1 MRLILPMGVLETLV
15 KTEGSAPI
23 YHQVSDSLAPAHKA
37 GTETRARRTPITG
50 VLIIPVKMAHVK
62 TRLKASA
69 PTIVFVRMDGEETTA
84 TSIQI
89 MAAKVLTLAATEAPA
104 RMRPALEPSLVF
116 ALRAGTG
123 THVTR
128 IF

>member
-1 MRLILPMGVLETLV
+1 MRLILQMDVLETLE

-23 YHQVSDSLAPAHKA
+23 HHQVSDFLAPVHRG
-37 GTETRARRTPITG
+37 GTEILARRTPITG

-69 PTIVFVRMDGEETTA
+69 PTIAFVRMDGEETTA

-89 MAAKVLTLAATEAPA
+89 MAAKVPILAATEAPA

-116 ALRAGTG
+116 ALRAGTE
-123 THVTR
+123 THVRRT
-128 IF
+128 F